1 MGTQVNEN
9 QSGIPET
16 RIFEI
21 ESNREL
27 ARDTWEMTLA
37 GDASG
42 LDVPGR
48 FVNIA
53 VEGCYLR
60 RPLSVCCRNG
70 DRIALIYKIVGKGT
84 GILSRMQPGA
94 RLDLL
99 APLGNG
105 YDTSAAAAGD
115 RIVLAG
121 GGAGVPP
128 LYGLCRRL
136 LQEGKTPAVVLG
148 FGTAT
153 EVFYEEEFR
162 RLGVPVAVT
171 TLDGTR
177 GLKGTV
183 LAALGGPEG
192 LDEAGNPLWD
202 IVFACGPEPMLH
214 GVSGIA
220 PRGQFSF
227 ESRMGCGFGAC
238 MGCSCQTLASKNP
251 WRVSTRMINGCPSA

>member
-1 MGTQVNEN
+1 MGT
-9 QSGIPET
+9 PEI

-21 ESNREL
+21 ESNREI
-27 ARDTWEMTLA
+27 ARDTWEMILA

-53 VEGCYLR
+53 VDGCYLR

-84 GILSRMQPGA
+84 GLLSQMEPGA

-105 YDTSAAAAGD
+105 FDTSAAAEGD
-115 RIVLAG
+115 RIVLVG
-121 GGAGVPP
+121 GGAGLPP
-128 LYGLCRRL
+128 LYGLCQKL
-136 LQEGKTPAVVLG
+136 LEEGKTPTVVMG
-148 FGTAT
+148 FGTAS
-153 EVFYEEEFR
+153 EVFYEEEMR

-171 TLDGTR
+171 TLDGSR
-177 GLKGTV
+177 GLEGTV
-183 LAALGGPEG
+183 LAAVGGPDG
-192 LDEAGNPLWD
+192 RDSGGNPLWD
-202 IVFACGPEPMLH
+202 IVFACGPEPMLR
-214 GVSGIA
+214 GISGIA

-238 MGCSCQTLASKNP
+238 MGCSCKTLTGDKRICKDGPVFRKEEILWQTQA
-251 WRVSTRMINGCPSA
+251 